1 MRFHRRLRQTEF
13 RSWAGTL
20 LRAGM
25 LMTAISGCVVS
36 NPSFSELGSRL
47 ESKLATLKSDG
58 DYNYNTFLVD
68 GKKVTLDRILRSM
81 FILKVIAEFEM
92 SNGQVVHT
100 ASQATGVV
108 LFDRYV
114 LTVDHAVSNYTL
126 ELKSTRGENLTPV
139 RRRKQETF
147 IFVNGTPH
155 RLHDLLRDRHTDVAL
170 FRLPDGLELPSF
182 PYEIGNSDE
191 LLVGHFIYVVG
202 NPMNM
207 GFNVREGIVST
218 VRAPER
224 LSVISAVPAN
234 AFMVS
239 NGLNPGYSGTP
250 AIAIRDGQF
259 ELVGLTQGTFLT
271 GQHLGWVIRIN
282 SILEKIRPYIDRIR
296 TARPQPPLNHQPFQ
310 PLFERVFDP
319 VV

>member
-1 MRFHRRLRQTEF
+1 MRYHRRLRFTEL
-13 RSWAGTL
+13 RGWTGAL
-20 LRAGM
+20 LRAGL

-36 NPSFSELGSRL
+36 NPSLSELETRL
-47 ESKLATLKSDG
+47 EGKLASLRSDG
-58 DYNYNTFLVD
+58 GYDYNTFLVD
-68 GKKVTLDRILRSM
+68 GKKVNLDRILRSM
-81 FILKVIAEFEM
+81 FILKSIAEFEM
-92 SNGQVVHT
+92 NNGQVVRT

-126 ELKSTRGENLTPV
+126 ELKSTQGKSPISV
-139 RRRKQETF
+139 RRTKQETF
-147 IFVNGTPH
+147 IFVNGEPH
-155 RLHDLLRDRHTDVAL
+155 RLHGLLRGRHTDVAL

-191 LLVGHFIYVVG
+191 LHIGNFIYVVG

-224 LSVISAVPAN
+224 LNVINAVPAN

-239 NGLNPGYSGTP
+239 NGLNPGDSGTP

-271 GQHLGWVIRIN
+271 GQRLGWVIRIN
-282 SILEKIRPYIDRIR
+282 SILEKIRPYIGRIR
-296 TARPQPPLNHQPFQ
+296 TADRNLP
-310 PLFERVFDP
+310 
-319 VV
+319 

>member
-1 MRFHRRLRQTEF
+1 MRCHRRLRQTEF
-13 RSWAGTL
+13 RSWAGAF

-36 NPSFSELGSRL
+36 NPSFSELESRL
-47 ESKLATLKSDG
+47 ENKLAALKSDG
-58 DYNYNTFLVD
+58 DYDYNTFLVD
-68 GKKVTLDRILRSM
+68 GKKVNLDRILRSM
-81 FILKVIAEFEM
+81 FILKSVTEFEM
-92 SNGQVVHT
+92 SDGQVVHT

-126 ELKSTRGENLTPV
+126 ELKSTRGETMTPV
-139 RRRKQETF
+139 RRTKQETF
-147 IFVNGTPH
+147 IFVDGTPH
-155 RLHDLLRDRHTDVAL
+155 RLHGLLRDRYTDVAL
-170 FRLPDGLELPSF
+170 FRLPDGLKLPSF

-191 LLVGHFIYVVG
+191 LLVGHFIYVGG

-207 GFNVREGIVST
+207 GFNIREGIVST

-224 LSVISAVPAN
+224 LSVINAVPAN

-239 NGLNPGYSGTP
+239 NGLNPGDSGTP
-250 AIAIRDGQF
+250 AIAIRDGRF

-271 GQHLGWVIRIN
+271 GQRLGWVIRIN
-282 SILEKIRPYIDRIR
+282 SILDKIRPYIARIR
-296 TARPQPPLNHQPFQ
+296 TARRNLP
-310 PLFERVFDP
+310 
-319 VV
+319 

>member
-1 MRFHRRLRQTEF
+1 MRFHRRLRRTGL
-13 RSWAGTL
+13 RGWAGAL

-36 NPSFSELGSRL
+36 NPSLSKLERRL
-47 ESKLATLKSDG
+47 ESKLAALKSDG
-58 DYNYNTFLVD
+58 DYDYNTFLVD
-68 GKKVTLDRILRSM
+68 GKKVNLERILRSM
-81 FILKVIAEFEM
+81 FILKSIAEFEM

-126 ELKSTRGENLTPV
+126 ELKSTRGGNLTPV
-139 RRRKQETF
+139 RRTKQETF
-147 IFVNGTPH
+147 IFVDGTPH
-155 RLHDLLRDRHTDVAL
+155 RLHGLLRDRYTDVAL
-170 FRLPDGLELPSF
+170 FRLPNGLKLPSF
-182 PYEIGNSDE
+182 PYEIGNSDD

-224 LSVISAVPAN
+224 LSVITAVPAN

-239 NGLNPGYSGTP
+239 NGLNPGDSGTP

-271 GQHLGWVIRIN
+271 GQRLGWVIRIN
-282 SILEKIRPYIDRIR
+282 SILDKIRPYIARIR
-296 TARPQPPLNHQPFQ
+296 TASRNLP
-310 PLFERVFDP
+310 
-319 VV
+319 